1 MSEAAVPA
9 PVKDHSGESALGR
22 LVGVFL
28 SPVRTFASI
37 AARPTWILPV
47 AIGAGLSLPLSE
59 LILSKTD
66 WRATVTEQVAKG
78 GRTLTEAQ
86 IDQAV
91 EQARRLSWVWD
102 ILAVAAPVVVTFLL
116 AAVFWAACHAFG
128 WEVRFKQSLGVTAH
142 AFLPGVL
149 YSLGLA
155 AVLWNRPTVNPQK
168 ISDLTPTNLGYFA
181 ADADRVTHGLLRLDR
196 PFLFLVDGP
205 ARPGPLRGRKDVP
218 GADGGPRREPVGAV
232 RPRKGRSHRPDR
244 LIPGLVP
251 ETGRPVFRIT

>member
-66 WRATVTEQVAKG
+66 WHATVTEQISKS

-91 EQARRLSWVWD
+91 EQAQRLSWVWD
-102 ILAVAAPVVVTFLL
+102 ILAIAAPIVVTFLL

-128 WEVRFKQSLGVTAH
+128 WEVRFQQSLGVTSH

-155 AVLWNRPTVNPQK
+155 VLLWNRPTVNPQK
-168 ISDLTPTNLGYFA
+168 IGDLLPTNLGYFA
-181 ADADRVTHGLLRLDR
+181 AGADKVTHGMLASIDLFSFWSMALLVLG
-196 PFLFLVDGP
+196 LS
-205 ARPGPLRGRKDVP
+205 AAAKTSRGRMAALVVSLWALYVLGKA
-218 GADGGPRREPVGAV
+218 GASA
-232 RPRKGRSHRPDR
+232 
-244 LIPGLVP
+244 LIG
-251 ETGRPVFRIT
+251 

>member
-9 PVKDHSGESALGR
+9 PQNKHSDESALGR

-28 SPVRTFASI
+28 SPAKTFASI

-66 WRATVTEQVAKG
+66 WRATVTEQIAKG

-168 ISDLTPTNLGYFA
+168 IGDLLPTNLGYFA
-181 ADADRVTHGLLRLDR
+181 ADADRLTHGLLASID
-196 PFLFLVDGP
+196 LFSFWSMALLVLGL
-205 ARPGPLRGRKDVP
+205 AAAAKTSRGRMAALVVSLWALYVLGKT
-218 GADGGPRREPVGAV
+218 GASA
-232 RPRKGRSHRPDR
+232 
-244 LIPGLVP
+244 LIG
-251 ETGRPVFRIT
+251 